1 MLSQSNMLDFIEFFK
16 SQLSADSPRRI
27 IVTVALV
34 AGSFWLVRTAYYE
47 WKIMRVVSVIAQEL
61 QQVWQ
66 QPNQNIRQPAGEND
80 TRA

>member
-1 MLSQSNMLDFIEFFK
+1 MLDFIGFFK

-34 AGSFWLVRTAYYE
+34 AGSFWLARTLYRE
-47 WKIMRVVSVIAQEL
+47 WQIMRVVSVITQEL
-61 QQVWQ
+61 QQIWQ
-66 QPNQNIRQPAGEND
+66 QPNRGSGQSVDEED